1 MLENEKAVLLVI
13 GAVFFL
19 IGLLGGGLEV
29 SAVKIPTI
37 SRYTRITSLVVGAV
51 LLVLALYRIM
61 FPSIP
66 DTPQPPPE
74 PAPSPTQ
81 TATSRPVDATAT
93 STPESPTIA
102 PPTSTAPSNTIF
114 FDDFETIPGVWKVG
128 ESSNETTTEKITIS
142 NGKYVWEITAID
154 PYFRTEYPEAPIV
167 SDFELQAEMRLVS
180 GPENASYGLS
190 FRSTPQGQY
199 AFYITN
205 QGYFML
211 GYWSGETGEW
221 SDSIAWITETA
232 IKPNSSNILKVVAKG
247 SSIQLFIN
255 SKQVGSITDSNASN
269 GKTGIS
275 LALYQA
281 GDQAVLEVDNYSLS
295 GLRE

>member
-66 DTPQPPPE
+66 ATPQTPPE

-81 TATSRPVDATAT
+81 TATSGPVDPTAT

-114 FDDFETIPGVWKVG
+114 FDDFETIPGVWNVG
-128 ESSNETTTEKITIS
+128 DASNESITEKITIT
-142 NGKYVWEITAID
+142 NGKYMWEITAAQ
-154 PYFRTEYPEAPIV
+154 PAFRSEYPEAPIV
-167 SDFELQAEMRLVS
+167 SDFELQADMRLVS
-180 GPENASYGLS
+180 GLENASYGLA
-190 FRSTPQGQY
+190 FRATLKGEY
-199 AFYITN
+199 AFHITN

-211 GYWSGETGEW
+211 GYRNGETGEW
-221 SDSIAWITETA
+221 TDSISWSAESA
-232 IKPNSSNILKVVAKG
+232 IKPNSSNLLKVVAKG

-255 SKQVGSITDSNASN
+255 GKQVGSITDSNASN

-281 GDQAVLEVDNYSLS
+281 ADQAALEMDNYSLS
-295 GLRE
+295 GLQE